1 MILIRKCICSSVLS
15 TACTFRRVRFGSV
28 RDPVANLWDP
38 VSRNKVAIEVEK
50 TRIYLSGLSLVLKK
64 DG

>member
-1 MILIRKCICSSVLS
+1 M
-15 TACTFRRVRFGSV
+15 VRF